1 MVERFARFSLAIS
14 EISRCWHK
22 LAAEEMAAYGLRGAH
37 AIYLTT
43 MYRCGGGV
51 TGPQL
56 CELCGRDKSD
66 VSRTVATLQEK
77 GFVTKEGVNQSL
89 YRGLLKLT
97 AQGRAA
103 AEQVCER
110 AALAVELAGG
120 DLKEE
125 ERECFYRALESITGR
140 LREISR
146 EGLPKRP

>member
-1 MVERFARFSLAIS
+1 MINRFERFSLAIF

-22 LAAEEMAAYGLRGAH
+22 LASEEMAAYGLKGKH

-43 MYRCGGGV
+43 MYRCEDGV

-66 VSRTVATLQEK
+66 VSRAVSTLQER
-77 GFVTKEGVNQSL
+77 GFVIKEGIYESL

-103 AEQVCER
+103 AEQVSRR
-110 AALAVELAGG
+110 ASLAVELAGV
-120 DLKEE
+120 DLNEE
-125 ERECFYRALESITGR
+125 TRMCFYSALESIAGH
-140 LREISR
+140 LREISK
-146 EGLPKRP
+146 EGLPK

>member
-1 MVERFARFSLAIS
+1 M
-14 EISRCWHK
+14 
-22 LAAEEMAAYGLRGAH
+22 
-37 AIYLTT
+37 
-43 MYRCGGGV
+43 
-51 TGPQL
+51 

-66 VSRTVATLQEK
+66 VSRTIAVLQEK

-97 AQGRAA
+97 GQGRAA
-103 AEQVCER
+103 AEQVCKR
-110 AALAVELAGG
+110 AALVVELAGG

-125 ERECFYRALESITGR
+125 ERECFYRALESITGH

>member
-1 MVERFARFSLAIS
+1 M
-14 EISRCWHK
+14 
-22 LAAEEMAAYGLRGAH
+22 
-37 AIYLTT
+37 
-43 MYRCGGGV
+43 
-51 TGPQL
+51 
-56 CELCGRDKSD
+56 
-66 VSRTVATLQEK
+66 SRTVAILQEK